1 MGKRIEIKH
10 KLGGAK
16 VCEAEED
23 FKDPT
28 IQKEDFWLVCRT
40 SCTICSLDYRNTCCS
55 AEENILSKVTL
66 KDDFLI
72 LTILSPVS

>member
-28 IQKEDFWLVCRT
+28 IQKEDFGQCVEQVVQFVVQITEILVA
-40 SCTICSLDYRNTCCS
+40 L
-55 AEENILSKVTL
+55 L
-66 KDDFLI
+66 KK
-72 LTILSPVS
+72 TYCQK

>member
-1 MGKRIEIKH
+1 M
-10 KLGGAK
+10 
-16 VCEAEED
+16 
-23 FKDPT
+23 
-28 IQKEDFWLVCRT
+28 CRT